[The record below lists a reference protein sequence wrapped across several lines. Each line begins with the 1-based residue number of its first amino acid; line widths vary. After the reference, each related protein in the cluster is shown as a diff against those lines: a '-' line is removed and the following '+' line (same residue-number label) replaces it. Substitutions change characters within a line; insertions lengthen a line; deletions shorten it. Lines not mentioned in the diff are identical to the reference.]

1 MLYYVIF
8 FFKLLCLV
16 FECYKLFWYY
26 GIDVVINKFMIGFVW
41 NVFGK

>member
-1 MLYYVIF
+1 MYVILCDI

-16 FECYKLFWYY
+16 FECYRLIWYY
-26 GIDVVINKFMIGFVW
+26 GIDVVVNIIVNIVW